1 MEYLDFF
8 RVAPQWATLI
18 ILGALVIKKVDFNKM
33 FGRQL
38 PPETIFVKR
47 DDCHSHIDRLVDSM
61 KEIKDDIRDV
71 RAIIIKHIE
80 KGE

>member
-1 MEYLDFF
+1 MEYLEFF
-8 RVAPQWATLI
+8 KTAPQWATLI
-18 ILGALVIKKVDFNKM
+18 ILGALVIKKVDFNRF

-47 DDCHSHIDRLVDSM
+47 EDCHSHIDNLMESM
-61 KEIKDDIRDV
+61 KEIKDDIKDV

-80 KGE
+80 KGD